1 MSGSVLV
8 HRMERQLRKF
18 VRNKGVLHFLNVVNA
33 IRMIKFQL
41 GPVLWDL
48 IVGVNV
54 VNLDG
59 SSHYEN

>member
-8 HRMERQLRKF
+8 HRMEWQLRKF